1 VGKSALKTG
10 IFVTATL
17 PERARSVLKGLD
29 VFEGE
34 ADDAT
39 LARCQVLMAWPTRA
53 GRELLGKMRNL
64 RMVQALSA
72 GVDGLDFASLP
83 PRIQVYS
90 NAGAYTE
97 SVAEHAWGLL
107 LGAAKGLHARRQRVV
122 PRRLRG
128 KTLLVVGCGAI
139 GSEIARLAKSVGMNT
154 VGVSRSFKDPDLF
167 DEKHGTGDLLKVIGA
182 ADAIAIALPLT
193 NRTAGLIDYDTLMLC
208 NESVTVVNVG
218 RGETVSEEGLIRW
231 LRERPESRYTTDVF
245 WKRDGRETFDTEAWE
260 LPNFSGTLHIS
271 GVPLGDKLEH
281 PIVEAAKNVRRFLE
295 TGDAFNRVELA
306 EYLPSPETGVT

>member
-1 VGKSALKTG
+1 MKTG
-10 IFVTATL
+10 IFVTVTL
-17 PERARSVLKGLD
+17 PDQARNFLEGLD

-39 LARCQVLMAWPTRA
+39 LAQCQVLMAWPTRV
-53 GRELLGKMRNL
+53 GRELLGKMRSL
-64 RMVQALSA
+64 RMIQALSA

-83 PRIQVYS
+83 PSIQVYS

-107 LGAAKGLHARRQRVV
+107 LGAAKGLHARRQRLV

-139 GSEIARLAKSVGMNT
+139 GSGIAGLAKSVGMKT
-154 VGVSRSFKDPDLF
+154 VGVSRSFKVPDLF
-167 DEKHGTGDLLKVIGA
+167 DEKHETGDLRRVIGA

-193 NRTAGLIDYDTLMLC
+193 RSTSKLIDYDTLMLS

-245 WKRDGRETFDTEAWE
+245 WKRDGRETFDTEAWN
-260 LPNFSGTLHIS
+260 LTNFSGTLHIS
-271 GVPLGDKLEH
+271 GVPLGDRLEH
-281 PIVEAAKNVRRFLE
+281 PMVEAAKNVRRFLE
-295 TGDAFNRVELA
+295 TGSALNRIELA
-306 EYLPSPETGVT
+306 EYLPSARS

>member
-1 VGKSALKTG
+1 MKTG
-10 IFVTATL
+10 IFVTVTL
-17 PERARSVLKGLD
+17 SDQARNILGDLD

-39 LARCQVLMAWPTRA
+39 LAQCQVLMAWPTRV
-53 GRELLGKMRNL
+53 GKELFGKMRSL
-64 RMVQALSA
+64 RMIQALSA

-83 PRIQVYS
+83 PGIQVYS

-122 PRRLRG
+122 PRRLSG

-139 GSEIARLAKSVGMNT
+139 GSEIARLAKSVGMKT
-154 VGVSRSFKDPDLF
+154 VGVSRSFKVPDFF
-167 DEKHGTGDLLKVIGA
+167 DEKHGTGDLRKVIGA
-182 ADAIAIALPLT
+182 ADAMAIALPLT
-193 NRTAGLIDYDTLMLC
+193 KKTARLIDYDTLMLS
-208 NESVTVVNVG
+208 NESVTIVNVG

-245 WKRDGRETFDTEAWE
+245 WKRDGRETFDTEAWN

-271 GVPLGDKLEH
+271 GIPLGDKLEY
-281 PIVEAAKNVRRFLE
+281 PMVEAAKNVRRFLE
-295 TGDAFNRVELA
+295 TGNALNRIELA
-306 EYLPSPETGVT
+306 EYLPSPRS

>member
-1 VGKSALKTG
+1 MKTG

-17 PERARSVLKGLD
+17 SDQARNSLEGLD

-39 LARCQVLMAWPTRA
+39 LAQCQVLIAWPSRV
-53 GRELLGKMRNL
+53 RKELFDKMRSL
-64 RMVQALSA
+64 RMIQALSA

-83 PRIQVYS
+83 PSIQVYS

-107 LGAAKGLHARRQRVV
+107 LGAAKGLHARKQRVV
-122 PRRLRG
+122 PRKLSG

-139 GSEIARLAKSVGMNT
+139 GSEIARLAKSVGMKT
-154 VGVSRSFKDPDLF
+154 VGVSRSFKVPDLF
-167 DEKHGTGDLLKVIGA
+167 DEKHGTVDLRKVIGY
-182 ADAIAIALPLT
+182 ADAMAIALPLT
-193 NRTAGLIDYDTLMLC
+193 KRTAKLIDYDTLMLS

-231 LRERPESRYTTDVF
+231 LRERPESRYATDVF
-245 WKRDGRETFDTEAWE
+245 WKREGRETFDTEAWN
-260 LPNFSGTLHIS
+260 LPNFSGTLHVS

-281 PIVEAAKNVRRFLE
+281 PMVEAAKNVRRFLE
-295 TGDAFNRVELA
+295 TGNALNRIELA
-306 EYLPSPETGVT
+306 EYLPSPRS

>member
-1 VGKSALKTG
+1 MKTG

-17 PERARSVLKGLD
+17 PGQAKSVLEGLGI
-29 VFEGE
+29 FEGE

-39 LARCQVLMAWPTRA
+39 LAQCEVLIVWPRRA
-53 GRELLGKMRNL
+53 NNELLRKMKSL
-64 RMVQALSA
+64 RMVQTLSA
-72 GVDGLDFASLP
+72 GVDGLDFTSLP
-83 PRIQVYS
+83 PAAQVYS

-128 KTLLVVGCGAI
+128 RTLLVVGCGAI

-154 VGVSRSFKDPDLF
+154 VGVSRSFKVPDLF
-167 DEKHGTGDLLKVIGA
+167 DEKHGTGNLRKVIGA

-193 NRTAGLIDYDTLMLC
+193 RGTARLIDYDTLMLA
-208 NESVTVVNVG
+208 NESVTVVNIG
-218 RGETVSEEGLIRW
+218 RGETVSEEGLIKW

-245 WKRDGRETFDTEAWE
+245 WKKDGKETFDTEAWD

-271 GVPLGDKLEH
+271 GTPLGDRLEH
-281 PIVEAAKNVRRFLE
+281 PMVEAAKNVRRFLE
-295 TGDAFNRVELA
+295 TGDAFNKVDPT
-306 EYLPSPETGVT
+306 EYLPSPRP

>member
-1 VGKSALKTG
+1 MKTR

-17 PERARSVLKGLD
+17 PDQARSVLEGLD
-29 VFEGE
+29 VFKGK

-39 LARCQVLMAWPTRA
+39 LVQCQILMAWPARA
-53 GRELLGKMRNL
+53 GKELLGKMRNL

-83 PRIQVYS
+83 PGIQVYS
-90 NAGAYTE
+90 NAGTYTE

-154 VGVSRSFKDPDLF
+154 VGVSRSFKAPDLF
-167 DEKHGTGDLLKVIGA
+167 DEKHGTEDLRKVIGA
-182 ADAIAIALPLT
+182 ADAIAVALPLT
-193 NRTAGLIDYDTLMLC
+193 RRTAGLIDYDTLMLST
-208 NESVTVVNVG
+208 ESVTIVNVG
-218 RGETVSEEGLIRW
+218 RGETVSEEGLVRW
-231 LRERPESRYTTDVF
+231 LRQRPESRYTTDVF
-245 WKRDGRETFDTEAWE
+245 WKRDGRETFDTEAWS

-281 PIVEAAKNVRRFLE
+281 PMVEAAKNVRRFLE
-295 TGDAFNRVELA
+295 TGEALNRVELA
-306 EYLPSPETGVT
+306 EYLPSPSP

>member
-1 VGKSALKTG
+1 LKTG
-10 IFVTATL
+10 IFVTARL
-17 PERARSVLKGLD
+17 PDLARRVLEGLD

-39 LARCQVLMAWPTRA
+39 LAQCQVLMAWPTRA
-53 GRELLGKMRNL
+53 RKELLGKMQGL

-72 GVDGLDFASLP
+72 GVDGLDFACLP
-83 PRIQVYS
+83 PGTQVYS

-107 LGAAKGLHARRQRVV
+107 LGAAKGLHARKQRVV

-139 GSEIARLAKSVGMNT
+139 GSEIARLAKSVEMNT
-154 VGVSRSFKDPDLF
+154 VGVSRSFKAPDLF
-167 DEKHGTGDLLKVIGA
+167 EEKHPIGDLRKVIGT

-193 NRTAGLIDYDTLMLC
+193 RRTAGLIDYEALMLS

-245 WKRDGRETFDTEAWE
+245 WKRNGEETFDTEAWS
-260 LPNFSGTLHIS
+260 LQNFSGTLHIS

-281 PIVEAAKNVRRFLE
+281 PMVEAAKNVRRFLE
-295 TGDAFNRVELA
+295 TGEALNRVELA
-306 EYLPSPETGVT
+306 DYMPSLRP

>member
-1 VGKSALKTG
+1 LKTG

-17 PERARSVLKGLD
+17 PDQARSILEGLD
-29 VFEGE
+29 IFEVE
-34 ADDAT
+34 ADDAS
-39 LARCQVLMAWPTRA
+39 LAQCQVLMAWPMRA
-53 GRELLGKMRNL
+53 GKELLGKMRSL

-83 PRIQVYS
+83 PGIHVYS

-122 PRRLRG
+122 PRRLRDR
-128 KTLLVVGCGAI
+128 TLLVVGCGAI

-154 VGVSRSFKDPDLF
+154 VGVSRSFKVPDIF
-167 DEKHGTGDLLKVIGA
+167 KERHGTGDLRKVMGV

-193 NRTAGLIDYDTLMLC
+193 KRTAGLIDYDTLMLS
-208 NESVTVVNVG
+208 NESVTIVNVG

-245 WKRDGRETFDTEAWE
+245 WKRKGRETFDTEAWN

-281 PIVEAAKNVRRFLE
+281 PMVEAAKNVRRFLE
-295 TGDAFNRVELA
+295 TGNALNRVDLT
-306 EYLPSPETGVT
+306 EYMSSPSS

>member
-1 VGKSALKTG
+1 MKTG

-17 PERARSVLKGLD
+17 PDQAKSILEGLD
-29 VFEGE
+29 AFEGE

-39 LARCQVLMAWPTRA
+39 LAQCQVLMAWPTRA
-53 GRELLGKMRNL
+53 GKELLGKMKSL

-72 GVDGLDFASLP
+72 GVDGLDFTSLP
-83 PRIQVYS
+83 PTTQVYS

-122 PRRLRG
+122 PRKLKG

-154 VGVSRSFKDPDLF
+154 VGVSRSFKVPDLF
-167 DEKHGTGDLLKVIGA
+167 DEKHGTGDLRKVIGA
-182 ADAIAIALPLT
+182 ADAMAITLPLT
-193 NRTAGLIDYDTLMLC
+193 NRTARLIDYDILMLS

-218 RGETVSEEGLIRW
+218 RGETVSEEGLIKW

-245 WKRDGRETFDTEAWE
+245 WKRDGRETFDTEAWD
-260 LPNFSGTLHIS
+260 LLNFSGTLHIS
-271 GVPLGDKLEH
+271 GVPLGDRLEH
-281 PIVEAAKNVRRFLE
+281 PMVEAAKNVRRFLE
-295 TGDAFNRVELA
+295 TGDALNRVDLT
-306 EYLPSPETGVT
+306 EYLHFSRP

>member
-1 VGKSALKTG
+1 MKTG
-10 IFVTATL
+10 IFVAAKL
-17 PERARSVLKGLD
+17 PDQARRVLLGFD

-34 ADDAT
+34 ADDGT
-39 LARCQVLMAWPTRA
+39 LAQCQVLMAWPTRA
-53 GRELLGKMRNL
+53 GKDLLRKMRSL
-64 RMVQALSA
+64 KMVQSLSA

-83 PRIQVYS
+83 PGVQVYS

-107 LGAAKGLHARRQRVV
+107 LGAAKGMHARKQRVV
-122 PRRLRG
+122 PRMLRG

-139 GSEIARLAKSVGMNT
+139 GSEIARLAKSVGMKT
-154 VGVSRSFKDPDLF
+154 IGVSRSFRSPELF
-167 DEKHGTGDLLKVIGA
+167 DEKQGISDLRKVIGV

-193 NRTAGLIDYDTLMLC
+193 TKTVGLIGFDMLMLA

-218 RGETVSEEGLIRW
+218 RGETVVEEGLIKW

-245 WKRDGRETFDTEAWE
+245 WKKGGKETFDTRAWD

-271 GVPLGDKLEH
+271 GVPLGEKLER
-281 PIVEAAKNVRRFLE
+281 PMVEAATNVVRYLE
-295 TGDAFNRVELA
+295 TGDALNRVESN
-306 EYLPSPETGVT
+306 EYLPVSDS

>member
-1 VGKSALKTG
+1 MKTR

-17 PERARSVLKGLD
+17 PDQARSILEGLD

-34 ADDAT
+34 ADDVT
-39 LARCQVLMAWPTRA
+39 LAQCQVLVVWPMRA
-53 GRELLGKMRNL
+53 GKELLGKMRSL

-83 PRIQVYS
+83 PGTQVYS

-97 SVAEHAWGLL
+97 SVSEHAWGLL

-154 VGVSRSFKDPDLF
+154 VGVSRSFKVPDLF
-167 DEKHGTGDLLKVIGA
+167 DERHGAGDLRKAIGA

-193 NRTAGLIDYDTLMLC
+193 KRTAGLIDYDTLMLS
-208 NESVTVVNVG
+208 NESVTIVNVG

-231 LRERPESRYTTDVF
+231 LRERPESRYMTDVF
-245 WKRDGRETFDTEAWE
+245 WKKDGRETFDTEAWN
-260 LPNFSGTLHIS
+260 LPNFSGTLHVS

-281 PIVEAAKNVRRFLE
+281 PMVEAAKNVRRFLK
-295 TGDAFNRVELA
+295 TGDALNRVDPT
-306 EYLPSPETGVT
+306 EYLPSPRP

>member
-1 VGKSALKTG
+1 MVLKTG
-10 IFVTATL
+10 IFVTDTL
-17 PERARSVLKGLD
+17 PDKARHIL
-29 VFEGE
+29 EGFDLFDSE
-34 ADDAT
+34 ADDET
-39 LARCQVLMAWPTRA
+39 LAQCQVLMVWPRRA
-53 GRELLGKMRNL
+53 GKELLGKMRSL

-83 PRIQVYS
+83 PGTRVYS

-139 GSEIARLAKSVGMNT
+139 GSEVARLAKSVGMNT
-154 VGVSRSFKDPDLF
+154 IGVSRSFKVPDLF
-167 DEKHGTGDLLKVIGA
+167 DERYGTEDLRKAIGT

-193 NRTAGLIDYDTLMLC
+193 RRTAGLIDYDVLMLS

-218 RGETVSEEGLIRW
+218 RGDTVSEEGLIRW

-245 WKRDGRETFDTEAWE
+245 WKRDGRETFDTEAWN
-260 LPNFSGTLHIS
+260 LPNFSGTLHTS
-271 GVPLGDKLEH
+271 GVPLGDRLEH
-281 PIVEAAKNVRRFLE
+281 PMVEAAKNVRVFLE
-295 TGDAFNRVELA
+295 TGDALNRVEPA
-306 EYLPSPETGVT
+306 EYLSLARP

>member
-1 VGKSALKTG
+1 MKTG

-17 PERARSVLKGLD
+17 SDQARRFLEGLD

-39 LARCQVLMAWPTRA
+39 LAQCQVLIAWPSRV
-53 GRELLGKMRNL
+53 GKELFDKMRSL
-64 RMVQALSA
+64 RMIQALSA

-83 PRIQVYS
+83 PGIQVYS

-107 LGAAKGLHARRQRVV
+107 LGAAKGLHARKQRVV
-122 PRRLRG
+122 PRKLSG

-139 GSEIARLAKSVGMNT
+139 GSEIARLAKSVGMKT
-154 VGVSRSFKDPDLF
+154 VGVSRSFKVPELF
-167 DEKHGTGDLLKVIGA
+167 DEKHGTADLRKVIGY
-182 ADAIAIALPLT
+182 ADAMAIALPLT
-193 NRTAGLIDYDTLMLC
+193 KRTAKLIDYDTLMLS

-231 LRERPESRYTTDVF
+231 LRERPESRYATDVF
-245 WKRDGRETFDTEAWE
+245 WKREGRETFDTEAWN
-260 LPNFSGTLHIS
+260 LPNFSGTLHVS

-281 PIVEAAKNVRRFLE
+281 PMVEAAKNVRRFLE
-295 TGDAFNRVELA
+295 TGNALNRIELA
-306 EYLPSPETGVT
+306 EYLPPPRS

>member
-1 VGKSALKTG
+1 MKIG

-17 PERARSVLKGLD
+17 SDQARSILEGFD

-34 ADDAT
+34 ADDVT
-39 LARCQVLMAWPTRA
+39 LVQCQVLIAWPTRV
-53 GRELLGKMRNL
+53 GKELFDKMRSL
-64 RMVQALSA
+64 KVIQALSA

-83 PRIQVYS
+83 PGIQAFS

-107 LGAAKGLHARRQRVV
+107 LGAAKGLHARKQRVV
-122 PRRLRG
+122 PRKLRG

-139 GSEIARLAKSVGMNT
+139 GSEIARLAKSVEMKT
-154 VGVSRSFKDPDLF
+154 VGVSRSFKNPDLF
-167 DEKHGTGDLLKVIGA
+167 DERHGTRDLRRVIGA
-182 ADAIAIALPLT
+182 ADAVAIALPLT
-193 NRTAGLIDYDTLMLC
+193 GRTAKLVDYDTLMLS
-208 NESVTVVNVG
+208 NESVTMVNVG

-245 WKRDGRETFDTEAWE
+245 WKKNGRETFDTEAWA

-271 GVPLGDKLEH
+271 GVPLGDNLEH
-281 PIVEAAKNVRRFLE
+281 PMIEAAKNVRRFLE
-295 TGDAFNRVELA
+295 TGDALNKVDPA
-306 EYLPSPETGVT
+306 EYLPYPPS

>member
-1 VGKSALKTG
+1 M
-10 IFVTATL
+10 TATL
-17 PERARSVLKGLD
+17 PDQARSVLEGFEI
-29 VFEGE
+29 FEGE
-34 ADDAT
+34 TDDAT
-39 LARCQVLMAWPTRA
+39 LAQCQVLMAWPSRA
-53 GRELLGKMRNL
+53 GKQLLGRMRSL
-64 RMVQALSA
+64 RMIQALSA
-72 GVDGLDFASLP
+72 GVDGLDFACIQP
-83 PRIQVYS
+83 GIQVYS

-107 LGAAKGLHARRQRVV
+107 LGAAKGLHARRQKVV

-139 GSEIARLAKSVGMNT
+139 GSEIARLAKSVVMKT
-154 VGVSRSFKDPDLF
+154 VGVSRSFKAPDLF
-167 DEKHGTGDLLKVIGA
+167 DEKHGIGDLRRVIGA

-193 NRTAGLIDYDTLMLC
+193 RRTAGLIDYEALMLS

-245 WKRDGRETFDTEAWE
+245 WKRDGRETFDTEAWN

-281 PIVEAAKNVRRFLE
+281 PVVEAAKNVRRFLE
-295 TGDAFNRVELA
+295 TGQALNRVELA
-306 EYLPSPETGVT
+306 EYLPFSRP